1 MTQQSHTAGGWRR
14 PILVIVVVTAVVST
28 CLCAL
33 IFIRPDLD
41 RHPAPTTAAQ
51 REVAVPTLR
60 GSFTLAAPEPTATST
75 PTDTAIPPTN
85 TATPTPM
92 PAPDTPAPAP
102 TPIPL
107 TATSPL
113 PAAPTTPPPTAGPP
127 PGVALVAAGVWKC
140 PAGIAGARYV
150 GSSESDKFH
159 VPSCTHA
166 KKIEDEYRL
175 CFLDKPSAIAYG
187 YVACGVCR
195 P

>member
-1 MTQQSHTAGGWRR
+1 MKQILIPFLFLLLILACGNTAERSDSQAAATLR
-14 PILVIVVVTAVVST
+14 PTFTVAV
-28 CLCAL
+28 AL
-33 IFIRPDLD
+33 I
-41 RHPAPTTAAQ
+41 TN
-51 REVAVPTLR
+51 
-60 GSFTLAAPEPTATST
+60 
-75 PTDTAIPPTN
+75 TAIPPTN

-113 PAAPTTPPPTAGPP
+113 PAVPTTPPPTAGPP
-127 PGVALVAAGVWKC
+127 PGVALVATGVWKC
-140 PAGIAGARYV
+140 PAGAEGARYV

-159 VPSCTHA
+159 NPYCAHA